1 MKRRGESRR
10 SFVRLASVGLGLL
23 AEKLYPAAAD
33 FFRVPVAEGSPLEV
47 SFKDIAHQAGL
58 RSVCVFGGEKT
69 KKWILET
76 TGCGIAFFDYDND
89 GWLDIFQVNGTTLEG
104 G

>member
-10 SFVRLASVGLGLL
+10 SFVQLASVGLGLL

-58 RSVCVFGGEKT
+58 RSVCVFGG
-69 KKWILET
+69 
-76 TGCGIAFFDYDND
+76 
-89 GWLDIFQVNGTTLEG
+89 
-104 G
+104 